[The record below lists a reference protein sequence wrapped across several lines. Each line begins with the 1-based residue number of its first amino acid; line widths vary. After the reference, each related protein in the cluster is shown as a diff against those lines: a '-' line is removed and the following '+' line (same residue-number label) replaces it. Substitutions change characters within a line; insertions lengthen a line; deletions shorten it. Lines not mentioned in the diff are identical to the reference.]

1 MDPIVGRGSLSDP
14 HHLPLSTSRG
24 NPIRNERVLE
34 YSPAK
39 LKASVDMW
47 SSFARER
54 SIYLRSISGTYNCMG
69 LAFANRRTWVLTEEL
84 EAILADDG
92 YRKLKNVFEVKPG
105 DLVIYRT
112 PLPGQE
118 FRHVGLVL
126 GIERTVQVAKVNRLK
141 VLSKWGSEGEYIHYA
156 EDVPALLG
164 RPNDYWTERR
174 LP

>member
-1 MDPIVGRGSLSDP
+1 
-14 HHLPLSTSRG
+14 
-24 NPIRNERVLE
+24 
-34 YSPAK
+34 
-39 LKASVDMW
+39 
-47 SSFARER
+47 
-54 SIYLRSISGTYNCMG
+54 MG